1 MPNYQI
7 LLHPKSLTKLSAYDS
22 IRHLYNPPAPYRNWA
37 ELVQDQRLR
46 LKVAG
51 NLRVLGV

>member
-1 MPNYQI
+1 MPNEQI
-7 LLHPKSLTKLSAYDS
+7 LLHPEFLAKLSAYVP
-22 IRHLYNPPAPYRNWA
+22 IRHLYNPPTPYRNWA

-51 NLRVLGV
+51 KLGA